1 MVGVSAWAVTRR
13 TARHAENPKSEIR
26 NPKQI
31 RKAGKWAKKNRAMW
45 MTQVVFGFLFI
56 GICFGFR
63 ASDFEFSPSQGFLQF
78 IQPLV
83 VSGELPALLAVGGFD
98 AALGA

>member
-1 MVGVSAWAVTRR
+1 VGGDEEDGEARR
-13 TARHAENPKSEIR
+13 KSEIR
-26 NPKQI
+26 NPKSETNS
-31 RKAGKWAKKNRAMW
+31 KGW
-45 MTQVVFGFLFI
+45 QVGEKESGNVDDPSGFRISVHWNLFRI
-56 GICFGFR
+56 SCFGFR